1 MSRISDEVY
10 NYLYYKNEPVE
21 FGEIVKNALSGSLS
35 RKEVSDTLRELQSE
49 DKAFRSIKSGK
60 AYYSV
65 HSEQGEAMNP
75 LRKNNS
81 QYSGGLFNPFASL
94 FGQLAQAAAE
104 DEEDTEDRDL
114 SAYDLSFD
122 YGKNYECAAY
132 TVGIPDACVLNKNSE
147 NRDFLAWIPD
157 ETDPEDENV
166 SPLILMSSENL
177 ANEAISGLKIKEAA
191 QIVIKIVADNLA
203 NTLGSSSCH
212 VIAFPE
218 ESGVG
223 SCVLMYSG
231 CWHAYTLAM
240 AENEIVRLRAQ
251 FNNLKLKDREVADRV
266 VLEWLKTFRLKKPK
280 TFLRELDDASYA
292 TMPLNQ
298 ENVSQYDADITQY
311 LNYVDAARNMSINQA
326 VQSAQQSGNKS
337 VAQIILDIKS
347 ELFESADCKANIY
360 RKIAKT
366 VTSLAVKNPENPLV
380 ADLYTKAISHLT
392 DKEELTVDDEK
403 IFAPVT
409 GIEEI
414 KASFKTKEIMKY
426 AEELERLE
434 KERKAKA
441 ERQAMLEKKFS
452 ELKSAYESA
461 ETEKDF
467 QTVVAGLKE
476 LTELPEAKEMYDA
489 AEAKRQELEAKRLAF
504 ESLNEDEKKRIKV
517 EELEAGF
524 AKEDEAYLK
533 SHPEHDPEKMDEI
546 LSCIRNWKYD
556 LEDVDDAFNRQ
567 CERITN
573 RMYSGSFTGLYD
585 TRLRALV
592 DQMDDAQKA
601 SRRGR
606 DAVLDQIHRTFEK
619 CHSNGYPKEVLKKL
633 VDYYDIEVDENA
645 TITFT
650 INGTVL
656 CKTAISQRYKD
667 YLRDMKK
674 LLNQDVNPVSKRK
687 NEEEKALKAF
697 KGYLKNA
704 KEENDSFDTDA
715 AELKEE
721 LAESQA
727 DYDKASSKLK
737 DLVDNEPKK
746 RAEIVEK
753 FDSIIA
759 TAKANLEKTTAQLHG
774 DSSELGRNEKEL
786 ASLGLFAFSRKK
798 ELRAIIEKLSGAI
811 SAGKNQV
818 TKLNEEISNNES
830 EKERSLKK
838 LANELDK
845 AKTELKISED
855 NLEGAKECLKD
866 HLDSEEEIRTTFKE
880 LDALVSNFH
889 IEYLYHKHILKDW
902 DKLKKKYS
910 NR

>member
-21 FGEIVKNALSGSLS
+21 FGEIVRNVLSGSLS
-35 RKEVSDTLRELQSE
+35 RKEVSDALRELHSK

-60 AYYSV
+60 TYYSV
-65 HSEQGEAMNP
+65 HSEYGEAMNP
-75 LRKNNS
+75 LRKNNF
-81 QYSGGLFNPFASL
+81 QYSGGL
-94 FGQLAQAAAE
+94 
-104 DEEDTEDRDL
+104 
-114 SAYDLSFD
+114 SAYDLTFD
-122 YGKNYECAAY
+122 YGKNYECASY
-132 TVGIPDACVLNKNSE
+132 TVGIPDACVLNKNIE
-147 NRDFLAWIPD
+147 NHDFVAWIPD
-157 ETDPEDENV
+157 ENV
-166 SPLILMSSENL
+166 IPLILMSSENMVY
-177 ANEAISGLKIKEAA
+177 ESISDLKIKEAA
-191 QIVIKIVADNLA
+191 QIVTKIVADSIA
-203 NTLGSSSCH
+203 SAFESSGSH

-223 SCVLMYSG
+223 SCALVYTG
-231 CWHAYTLAM
+231 CWHAFPLAM
-240 AENEIVRLRAQ
+240 AEDKIVRLRAQ

-266 VLEWLKTFRLKKPK
+266 VLEWLKTFRLKKPM
-280 TFLRELDDASYA
+280 TFWRELDDASYA

-311 LNYVDAARNMSINQA
+311 LNYLDAAREMSINQ
-326 VQSAQQSGNKS
+326 VVKSAKQSGNKS
-337 VAQIILDIKS
+337 AAQIILDIKR
-347 ELFESADCKANIY
+347 ELFENADCKANIY

-392 DKEELTVDDEK
+392 DKEELTVNNEK
-403 IFAPVT
+403 IFAPVK

-426 AEELERLE
+426 AEEIERLE
-434 KERKAKA
+434 KERKAK

-452 ELKSAYESA
+452 KLKSAYESA

-467 QTVVAGLKE
+467 QTVVARLKK

-533 SHPEHDPEKMDEI
+533 SHPKHDPEKMDEI

-556 LEDVDDAFNRQ
+556 LEHVDDAFNRQ
-567 CERITN
+567 SERITN
-573 RMYSGSFTGLYD
+573 RMNSGSFTGLYD

-592 DQMDDAQKA
+592 DQMNDAQKA

-606 DAVLDQIHRTFEK
+606 DAVLDQIHRTFKK

-633 VDYYDIEVDENA
+633 VDYYNIAVDENE
-645 TITFT
+645 TMTFT

-656 CKTAISQRYKD
+656 CKTVISQRYKD

-674 LLNQDVNPVSKRK
+674 MLNQDVNPVSKRK

-697 KGYLKNA
+697 KRYLKDA

-759 TAKANLEKTTAQLHG
+759 TVKANLEKTTAQLHG
-774 DSSELGRNEKEL
+774 DSSELSRNEKEL

-798 ELRAIIEKLSGAI
+798 ELRAIIEKLSGTI
-811 SAGKNQV
+811 SDGKNQV

-838 LANELDK
+838 LADELDK

-855 NLEGAKECLKD
+855 NLENAKKCLKD
-866 HLDSEEEIRTTFKE
+866 HLDSEEKIRTTFKE